1 MNILGEGIDAIDKES
16 LLSEIAMSEMVKVKN
31 ININSI
37 VIGKFQP
44 RTGEI
49 SDESLSELK
58 GSIVEQGVLQPILV
72 REGERG
78 GYELIAGER
87 RFRATRLVGLSHI
100 PCIVKKVTPQEAFAI
115 AIIENIQR
123 KQLTLLEESEA
134 LLKLKEEYGFSNDE
148 TARSIGRPRTTV
160 TNLLRLAEKLCS
172 KGKVMLDDGSIDF
185 GHARALLILDEDLQ
199 KKYLDILKQKK
210 ISVRAL
216 EQKIRDGGMP
226 VPSEQSTQRGKEFDI
241 LSNIILKKYNVKPVF
256 VKKKDGY
263 QISMKFKS
271 LDQALLAFNK

>member
-16 LLSEIAMSEMVKVKN
+16 LLSEIAISEMVKVKN

-58 GSIVEQGVLQPILV
+58 GSIIEQGVLQPILV

-199 KKYLDILKQKK
+199 QKYLDILKQKK

-216 EQKIRDGGMP
+216 EKKIREGNT
-226 VPSEQSTQRGKEFDI
+226 PSFNKMSTQYLEETDL
-241 LSNIILKKYNVKPVF
+241 LSRIIIKKYNVKPSF
-256 VKKKDGY
+256 TNKKDAY
-263 QISMKFKS
+263 QIVMKFKS
-271 LDQALLAFNK
+271 LDDALLAFNK